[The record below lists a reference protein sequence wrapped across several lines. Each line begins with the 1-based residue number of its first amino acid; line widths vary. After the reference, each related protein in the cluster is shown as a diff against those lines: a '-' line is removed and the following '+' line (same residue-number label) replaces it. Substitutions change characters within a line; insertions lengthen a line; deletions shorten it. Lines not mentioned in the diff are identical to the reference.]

1 MLPKAGIIMMT
12 LALAFAAGVAVYAL
26 LDEPMERA
34 IVSKPAAKRS
44 LEPLVRSSHWGSPR
58 SREQRRHRKPS
69 RSSNRKR
76 RQSRSQN
83 PSRSG
88 KCCWEPG
95 RIGRCLRTNRSRRR
109 ADPATMMC
117 PRNDNGTHNRVPR
130 HLQCSGFQ
138 LDQPVGSR
146 QRHRARAGD
155 LVALVQHSQRKVYL
169 AGHRFGWPGS
179 GSHLVFYNLAELA
192 RGMRSC

>member
-1 MLPKAGIIMMT
+1 MLLKAGIIMMT

-34 IVSKPAAKRS
+34 IASKPAAKRS
-44 LEPLVRSSHWGSPR
+44 LEPLVRSSPWRSPR

-69 RSSNRKR
+69 RSRNRKR

-109 ADPATMMC
+109 ADPATMMR
-117 PRNDNGTHNRVPR
+117 PPER
-130 HLQCSGFQ
+130 
-138 LDQPVGSR
+138 
-146 QRHRARAGD
+146 
-155 LVALVQHSQRKVYL
+155 
-169 AGHRFGWPGS
+169 
-179 GSHLVFYNLAELA
+179 
-192 RGMRSC
+192 